1 MKARVHIMSLGRI
14 LSRRILA
21 LAVVVV
27 ARSRH
32 WRLVE
37 DHGIATCELWNNSW
51 GWCWSGSRGWAE
63 DGGEQSEALVG
74 FTLGPPVH
82 EDERQ
87 GEDYNNFPPEANA
100 AVTAVEFEEVNPAII
115 LIAVDGFLDLVVLDV
130 LRKGKG
136 EEKRAEEKGKHIDS
150 KN

>member
-51 GWCWSGSRGWAE
+51 SWRWSGSRGWAE

-87 GEDYNNFPPEANA
+87 GEDYNNFPPEADA
-100 AVTAVEFEEVNPAII
+100 AVTAMEFEEMYSAII
-115 LIAVDGFLDLVVLDV
+115 LIAVDGFLNLVVLDV